1 MNKKLFKR
9 AFIITNVLLG
19 SIFYL
24 INSQL
29 NRDDDEFSSSLPTI
43 NSEQLLADSNYVV
56 SIVSYSCSSHPK
68 FMPELKLNIDII
80 KEKGYNL
87 YIVND
92 SEYSI
97 TAEKNIK
104 KLSDKYEIT
113 EQIFLIDPVKYPENS
128 GFFNAKKRYSNFV
141 NDLSSETKN
150 LRLGYGYYLIFKNG
164 ILVHDGYN
172 LNAELL

>member
-19 SIFYL
+19 SICYL
-24 INSQL
+24 INSNL
-29 NRDDDEFSSSLPTI
+29 NRDDDEFRSTLPTI

-56 SIVSYSCSSHPK
+56 SIVSYSCPSHPK
-68 FMPELKLNIDII
+68 FMPKLKSNIDII
-80 KEKGYNL
+80 KEKDYNL

-104 KLSDKYEIT
+104 QLSDKYEIT
-113 EQIFLIDPVKYPENS
+113 EEIYLIDPIKYPKNS

-141 NDLSSETKN
+141 NDLSSETEN

-164 ILVHDGYN
+164 NLVYDGYE
-172 LNAELL
+172 LSPELL